1 MTPPGNDSMTS
12 IASLLSVVLPCPS
25 STIATDGELICIVLL
40 NMVTLPENIASVPGR
55 SIFDQWYWLKNVQV
69 SFLLLSPMTTFVMCR
84 TPGRLP
90 RRAAPW

>member
-1 MTPPGNDSMTS
+1 MTS
-12 IASLLSVVLPCPS
+12 IASLLSPSCLPCPS

-69 SFLLLSPMTTFVMCR
+69 SCLVAVADDDVRDVLDAAAACPV
-84 TPGRLP
+84 GR
-90 RRAAPW
+90 AW